1 MSPTSRAAVPLVAL
15 AVVSPFVPVWIVV
28 LAALAVGAVVVVDA
42 LAVRERPAVSRE
54 APVAMVRGL
63 PAPLRVDVS
72 PGRASRLRV
81 RQPVPPDL
89 RLQPGVG
96 EGRLDAS
103 LVPRRRGL
111 HALPQPAVRLVGPL
125 GLGAWTHVAGEAGEV
140 RVYPDVPGARRLA
153 TAVQQGRF
161 REEAKR
167 RGPLGLGTEFE
178 SIREYAPD
186 DDIRQVNWRATQR
199 LGRPMSNQF
208 RVERDRDVVLMI
220 DSGRLTA
227 APLGEATRLD
237 LALDAAVA
245 VAAVADVVGDRC
257 GAVAFA
263 GGIRRSLPP
272 RRAGSRAVVQAL
284 FDLEP
289 EGVDSDYER
298 AFQEVTGMKRAFVLL
313 LTDLLEETAA
323 RPLLDALPVLA
334 RRHAVAVAS
343 VADPDLD
350 ALMTRDPERPVDVYR
365 AAVALDVLAARA
377 RVAGRI
383 AHTGATVVEAPP
395 VSLAAACVRAYL
407 RAKRA
412 ARL

>member
-1 MSPTSRAAVPLVAL
+1 VSPTTRAALPFAAL
-15 AVVSPFVPVWIVV
+15 AVAAPFVPVWVVV
-28 LAALAVGAVVVVDA
+28 LAALAVGAAIVVDA
-42 LAVRERPAVSRE
+42 LAVRRAPSSRRE
-54 APVAMVRGL
+54 APVALVRGV

-72 PGRASRLRV
+72 AGRASRARV

-89 RLQPGVG
+89 RLEPGVG
-96 EGRLDAS
+96 EGRLDAI
-103 LVPRRRGL
+103 LVARRRGL
-111 HALPQPAVRLVGPL
+111 HALPRPAVRLVGPL
-125 GLGAWTHVAGEAGEV
+125 GLGAWTHATGEDGDV

-161 REEAKR
+161 REEARR

-208 RVERDRDVVLMI
+208 RVERDRDVVLLV
-220 DSGRLTA
+220 DSGRLTGS
-227 APLGEATRLD
+227 PIGDATRLD

-263 GGIRRSLPP
+263 GGIRRSLRP
-272 RRAGSRAVVQAL
+272 RRGGSRAIIEAL

-289 EGVDSDYER
+289 ERVDSDYER
-298 AFQEVTGMKRAFVLL
+298 AFQEVTGMKRAFVLV

-334 RRHAVAVAS
+334 RRHAVAVAGVS
-343 VADPDLD
+343 DPDLD
-350 ALMTRDPERPVDVYR
+350 ALVAREPERPVDVYR
-365 AAVALDVLAARA
+365 AAVALEVLEARA
-377 RVAGRI
+377 RVASRI
-383 AHTGATVVEAPP
+383 ARTGATVIEAPP
-395 VSLAAACVRAYL
+395 VSLPSACVRAYL
-407 RAKRA
+407 RAKRR

>member
-1 MSPTSRAAVPLVAL
+1 MSPTPRAAAALAAL
-15 AVVSPFVPVWIVV
+15 AVAAPFVPVWAVA
-28 LAALAVGAVVVVDA
+28 LGALAVVTVTAVDA
-42 LAVRERPAVSRE
+42 LAVRRRPRTERL
-54 APVAMVRGL
+54 APQALVRGIA
-63 PAPLRVDVS
+63 APLSVDVR
-72 PGRASRLRV
+72 PGRASRVRV
-81 RQPVPPDL
+81 RQPVPPDV
-89 RLQPGVG
+89 RLEPSVG
-96 EGRLDAS
+96 EGGLEAQ
-103 LVPRRRGL
+103 LVGKRRGR
-111 HALPQPAVRLVGPL
+111 HTLPAPAVRLVGPL
-125 GLGAWTHVAGEAGEV
+125 GLGAWTHAGGEAGEV

-153 TAVQQGRF
+153 TSVQKGRF
-161 REEAKR
+161 REEARR

-178 SIREYAPD
+178 SIRDYSPD

-208 RVERDRDVVLMI
+208 RVERDRDVILLV

-227 APLGEATRLD
+227 APIGEATRLD

-257 GAVAFA
+257 GAIAFS
-263 GGIRRSLPP
+263 GEIRRTLPP
-272 RRAGSRAVVQAL
+272 RRAGSRAVIEAL

-289 EGVDSDYER
+289 EAVDSDYER

-313 LTDLLEETAA
+313 LTDLLEDAAA

-350 ALMTRDPERPVDVYR
+350 AIVGGDPQRPLDVYR
-365 AAVALDVLAARA
+365 AAAALEVLGARA
-377 RVAGRI
+377 RVVSRIVRAG
-383 AHTGATVVEAPP
+383 AEVVEAPP
-395 VSLAAACVRAYL
+395 TSLPAACVRAYL
-407 RAKRA
+407 RAKRR

>member
-1 MSPTSRAAVPLVAL
+1 MSPTARAAVPLVAL
-15 AVVSPFVPVWIVV
+15 AAAAPFVPVWIVL
-28 LAALAVGAVVVVDA
+28 LAALAVGAAVVVDA
-42 LAVRERPAVSRE
+42 LAVREPPRAVRE
-54 APVAMVRGL
+54 APLALVRGL

-72 PGRASRLRV
+72 PGRASRVRV

-89 RLQPGVG
+89 RLEPAAGVG
-96 EGRLDAS
+96 RLEGS
-103 LVPRRRGL
+103 LVGRRRGL
-111 HALPQPAVRLVGPL
+111 HPLPQPAVRLVGPL
-125 GLGAWTHVAGEAGEV
+125 GLGAWTHGVGEAGEV
-140 RVYPDVPGARRLA
+140 RVYPDIPGARRLA

-161 REEAKR
+161 REEARR

-208 RVERDRDVVLMI
+208 RVERDRDVVLLV
-220 DSGRLTA
+220 DSGRLTG
-227 APLGEATRLD
+227 APIGDATRLD

-263 GGIRRSLPP
+263 GGIRRSVRP
-272 RRAGSRAVVQAL
+272 RRAGSRAVIEAL

-289 EGVDSDYER
+289 EPVDSDYER

-313 LTDLLEETAA
+313 FTDLLEETAA
-323 RPLLDALPVLA
+323 RPLLDALPVIA
-334 RRHAVAVAS
+334 RRHAVAVAG
-343 VADPDLD
+343 VTDPDLD
-350 ALMTRDPERPVDVYR
+350 ALVTREPERPVDVFR
-365 AAVALDVLAARA
+365 AAVALEVLEARA
-377 RVAGRI
+377 RVASRIGR
-383 AHTGATVVEAPP
+383 TGAVVIEAPP
-395 VSLAAACVRAYL
+395 VSLAGACVRAYL
-407 RAKRA
+407 RAKRR

>member
-1 MSPTSRAAVPLVAL
+1 VSPTVRAAVPLAAL
-15 AVVSPFVPVWIVV
+15 ALAAPFVPVWIVV
-28 LAALAVGAVVVVDA
+28 LGALAVGAAVVVDA
-42 LAVRERPAVSRE
+42 LTVRHAPAAVRE
-54 APVAMVRGL
+54 APVALVRGV

-72 PGRASRLRV
+72 SGGASRARI

-89 RLQPGVG
+89 RLEPSVG
-96 EGRLDAS
+96 EGRLES
-103 LVPRRRGL
+103 TLLGRRRGR
-111 HALPQPAVRLVGPL
+111 HELPQPAVRLVGPL
-125 GLGAWTHVAGEAGEV
+125 GLGAWTHAAGEAGEL

-161 REEAKR
+161 REEARR

-186 DDIRQVNWRATQR
+186 DDVRQVNWRATQR

-208 RVERDRDVVLMI
+208 RVERDRDVILLV
-220 DSGRLTA
+220 DSGRLTG
-227 APLGEATRLD
+227 APIGEATRLD

-245 VAAVADVVGDRC
+245 VAAVADVVGDRV

-263 GGIRRSLPP
+263 GGIRRSLRP
-272 RRAGSRAVVQAL
+272 RRAGSRALIEAL

-289 EGVDSDYER
+289 EAVDSDYER
-298 AFQEVTGMKRAFVLL
+298 AFQEVTGMKRAFVLV

-334 RRHAVAVAS
+334 RRHAVAVAG

-350 ALMTRDPERPVDVYR
+350 ALVAREPQRPVDVYR
-365 AAVALDVLAARA
+365 AAVALEVLEARA
-377 RVAGRI
+377 RVSSRI
-383 AHTGATVVEAPP
+383 ARTGATVIEAPP

-407 RAKRA
+407 RAKRR